1 MITIDGSQ
9 GEGGGQ
15 ILRTSLALSAI
26 TGQPFRIER
35 VRAGR
40 DKPGLL
46 RQHLTA
52 VDAAAQICG
61 AEVDGATIGSAELT
75 FTPGRVRAGAY
86 RFAVGTAGS
95 TTLVLQTVL
104 PALMI
109 VDGESTLTLEGGTH
123 NPHAPP
129 LDFLDRAFLPVVR
142 QMGPRVDVTL
152 ERAGFYPAGGGRF
165 VVHITPTPR
174 AALRPFHIESR
185 GEVKTRRAHAVVA
198 GLSGEIAKRE
208 LAKVSERL
216 GWAGDELKIHQLPQ
230 AWGPGN
236 VLMLEIV
243 SEHVT
248 EIVTSFG
255 MRSVT
260 SEAVAEAAAQ
270 QAREY
275 LAAGTPVGTCLSDQL
290 LIPLALAGAGSFVTS
305 APSRHT
311 MTNADVIGRFLGVRP
326 TFENV
331 GKTGCCVRMC

>member
-52 VDAAAQICG
+52 VGAAQQICG
-61 AEVDGATIGSAELT
+61 AEVDGAAIGSSELT
-75 FTPGRVRAGAY
+75 FTPGRVKAGEY

-109 VDGESTLTLEGGTH
+109 ANAPSTLTLEGGTH
-123 NPHAPP
+123 NPFAPP
-129 LDFLDRAFLPVVR
+129 LDFIDRAFLPIVR
-142 QMGPRVDVTL
+142 RMGPRVDVTL

-165 VVHITPTPR
+165 VVNIVPAPR
-174 AALRPFHIESR
+174 EKLAPFHIDAR
-185 GEVKTRRAHAVVA
+185 GETTARVAHALVA
-198 GLSGEIAKRE
+198 GLPGEIAKRE
-208 LAKVSERL
+208 LAIVKARL
-216 GWAGDELKIHQLPQ
+216 GWADEELKIHQLPQ

-236 VLMLEIV
+236 VLLLEVI

-248 EIVTSFG
+248 ELFTSFG
-255 MRSVT
+255 QRSVT
-260 SEAVAEAAAQ
+260 SEAVAERAVEQVKA
-270 QAREY
+270 Y
-275 LAAGTPVGTCLSDQL
+275 LADGAPVGTCLADQL
-290 LIPLALAGAGSFVTS
+290 LIPLALAGAGSFVTAS
-305 APSRHT
+305 PTRHT
-311 MTNADVIGRFLGVRP
+311 MTNVEVISRFLDARLRSESMGGGRAR
-326 TFENV
+326 FF
-331 GKTGCCVRMC
+331 CA